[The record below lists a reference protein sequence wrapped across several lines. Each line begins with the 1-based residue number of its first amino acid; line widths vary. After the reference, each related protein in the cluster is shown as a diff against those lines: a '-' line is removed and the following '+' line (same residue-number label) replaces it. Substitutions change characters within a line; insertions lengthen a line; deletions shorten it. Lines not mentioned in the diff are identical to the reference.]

1 MRLIHVAARKIEA
14 LLPKICQV
22 CACNAIFYAMKT
34 GAVVMGIPAP
44 PSALPTL
51 PGQLVSIFLRH
62 AIFLR
67 CITFPVPFV
76 NTLVGS
82 HCRECSA
89 AELATRPP
97 PCARAADLQLRGA
110 RAAAGRSKGRPP
122 SRRRALPPRS
132 VRGSNAVPARAL
144 AGPPMGRHARRLRSG
159 PRSHRLERAT
169 VLWAWRKR
177 PAAGV
182 CCALIV

>member
-62 AIFLR
+62 ANFLR
-67 CITFPVPFV
+67 RMNFPVPD
-76 NTLVGS
+76 G
-82 HCRECSA
+82 R
-89 AELATRPP
+89 
-97 PCARAADLQLRGA
+97 
-110 RAAAGRSKGRPP
+110 AGRQSLPRALRARQR
-122 SRRRALPPRS
+122 SCLRRALGARLGPFFVHTQRT
-132 VRGSNAVPARAL
+132 GSRA
-144 AGPPMGRHARRLRSG
+144 
-159 PRSHRLERAT
+159 
-169 VLWAWRKR
+169 
-177 PAAGV
+177 
-182 CCALIV
+182 